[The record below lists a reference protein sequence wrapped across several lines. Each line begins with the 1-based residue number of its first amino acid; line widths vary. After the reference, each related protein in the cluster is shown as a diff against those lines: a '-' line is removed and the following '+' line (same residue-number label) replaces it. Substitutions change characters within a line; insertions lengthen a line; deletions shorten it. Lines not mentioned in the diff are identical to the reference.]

1 MKRLFIIITIT
12 LAAVVGVKARR
23 EPQVSKGHLDNI
35 TNFQSKYVPARTI
48 RVWTPEDYD
57 PNKKYDV
64 LYMHDGLALF
74 DGKAMWHLQ
83 EWGVDEAMDSLIRL
97 GKIRPTIVVG
107 IDNNE
112 KNRAGEYCPDDI
124 AQYLPEGKPIYKS
137 FKPTGNAYLRFIVE
151 ELKPYIDSA
160 YSTYPE
166 REHTWIM
173 GSSCGGL
180 ISSYALCK
188 YPNIFAGAAC
198 MSTHCT
204 LTYFDD
210 QVPDK
215 DRMKAY
221 RTYLK
226 EHLPANSALLYM
238 DKGDQTVDMTYD
250 KAQKAINHTLRA
262 SGWDDAH
269 FCYRYFPWKS
279 HTENDWRSRLPE
291 PLLFLLQ
298 NK

>member
-1 MKRLFIIITIT
+1 MVILSAVYILPKRDP
-12 LAAVVGVKARR
+12 KASR
-23 EPQVSKGHLDNI
+23 GHLDNI
-35 TNFQSKYVPARTI
+35 ADFPSQYVPSRGI
-48 RVWTPEDYD
+48 HVWTPEDYD
-57 PNKKYDV
+57 STKRYDV
-64 LYMHDGLALF
+64 LYMHDGFMLF
-74 DGKAMWHLQ
+74 DGKVTWNFQ

-107 IDNNE
+107 IDCNE
-112 KNRAGEYCPDDI
+112 KNRPGEYCPDDM

-137 FKPTGNAYLRFIVE
+137 FKPTGNAYLRFLVE

-188 YPNIFAGAAC
+188 YPEVFAGAAC

-215 DRMKAY
+215 DRIHAY

-226 EHLPANSALLYM
+226 NHLHANSALLYM

-250 KAQKAINHTLRA
+250 KAQKAINHMLHA
-262 SGWDDAH
+262 QGWDDEH
-269 FCYRYFPWKS
+269 FRYRFFPWKA
-279 HTENDWRSRLPE
+279 HCENDWRARLDE
-291 PLLFLLQ
+291 PLTFLLGI
-298 NK
+298 KD